1 MGEYFFYNSY
11 IFRSKVVFYMLSM
24 AGRVFQLSVSDL
36 RVIENF

>member
-1 MGEYFFYNSY
+1 MDQYFIYNAY

-36 RVIENF
+36 RGIENC